1 MDEIHYMAPT
11 GKSITEPMETLMPV
25 PSFDEIFLLGAQ
37 LARLPLDDDAPVN
50 VRTVIGKRAKQ
61 PMVLETLVFISHM
74 SFGVLSKEAET
85 ALTKGSAMA
94 KMAMCSGEGGILP
107 EERETAY
114 KYIFEYVPNLY
125 SVTDQNLSGADA
137 IEIKIGQGTK
147 PGMGGHQPDAKVT
160 EEIFRIRGKPV
171 GQDIVSPSRFPG
183 ITMSADLK
191 KLVDELRSRSGG
203 RPIGVKIA
211 AGHIEEDL
219 AFIIGAGPD
228 FVTIDGRGGETG
240 LSPKFLKDASS
251 VPTVYALARA
261 AKFLRS
267 HAPEIDLVITG
278 GFQTSRD
285 IVKAL
290 ALGADAVAVASAA
303 LMALGCN
310 RYRVCHNGN
319 CPAGIA
325 TQDPNLRRNLSVE
338 ECARQVANYLAVTTG
353 ELQSFG
359 RITDH
364 ADIHDL
370 SVEDL
375 ATTSSEISD
384 HTDIRHV

>member
-1 MDEIHYMAPT
+1 
-11 GKSITEPMETLMPV
+11 
-25 PSFDEIFLLGAQ
+25 
-37 LARLPLDDDAPVN
+37 
-50 VRTVIGKRAKQ
+50 
-61 PMVLETLVFISHM
+61 
-74 SFGVLSKEAET
+74 
-85 ALTKGSAMA
+85 
-94 KMAMCSGEGGILP
+94 
-107 EERETAY
+107 
-114 KYIFEYVPNLY
+114 
-125 SVTDQNLSGADA
+125 
-137 IEIKIGQGTK
+137 
-147 PGMGGHQPDAKVT
+147 
-160 EEIFRIRGKPV
+160 
-171 GQDIVSPSRFPG
+171 
-183 ITMSADLK
+183 MSADLK

-228 FVTIDGRGGETG
+228 FVTIDGRGGATG
-240 LSPKFLKDASS
+240 SSPKFLKDASS

-278 GFQTSRD
+278 GFRTSRD

-290 ALGADAVAVASAA
+290 ALGADAVAVASAAA

-325 TQDPNLRRNLSVE
+325 TQDPDLRRNLSVE
-338 ECARQVANYLAVTTG
+338 EGARRVANYLAVTTG

-375 ATTSSEISD
+375 ATTSSEISVMSD
-384 HTDIRHV
+384 FFSFEETR